1 MILFGTI
8 CSVLLWANPRSP
20 FVWIVMLVTIGFGAI
35 GFYDDYLKVK
45 KQTHEGFSG
54 RSRLAIEATIAGIR
68 QAGLPEEFVAFLQT
82 GGAASHS

>member
-8 CSVLLWANPRSP
+8 SSVLLWANPRSP
-20 FVWIVMLVTIGFGAI
+20 FVWVVLLVTMGFGAI

-54 RSRLAIEATIAGIR
+54 AAVSPWKQSSRS
-68 QAGLPEEFVAFLQT
+68 
-82 GGAASHS
+82 SHAPR